1 MKSILSI
8 TLIASLLLFVN
19 ATDDGAKCIKAT
31 RNSIFPYG
39 DERARS
45 DFCVRM
51 GDIVSGFS
59 DAGSM
64 KDLCKIKED
73 LIAQAVNA
81 TQNIVFSTDENGVV
95 TANDTSAVQNAY
107 DLFHDAIDCYKA
119 EISKTAAEKA
129 VKSQLQNNNLVVKT
143 SLLDNAASALLN
155 FSKATREKGFVAGRV
170 ASELDKLKQEQSSA
184 QSTINDANSGLTS
197 YFENLLDTV
206 TNQMTILTERRTG
219 TGKITA
225 SDIQSALNTIKNEVK
240 QVDSTLSSTE
250 NFAESIK
257 KSLQSD
263 LNLSRQFELVKER
276 ARELVSEERSELM
289 SKLEALMTDAWNNF
303 EALSDGDAT
312 FDPNA

>member
-19 ATDDGAKCIKAT
+19 AADDGAKCIKAT

-64 KDLCKIKED
+64 KDLCNIKED

-107 DLFHDAIDCYKA
+107 DLFHDAIDCTEA
-119 EISKTAAEKA
+119 DISK
-129 VKSQLQNNNLVVKT
+129 KSCRRCCKISIAKQQSCCKNI
-143 SLLDNAASALLN
+143 
-155 FSKATREKGFVAGRV
+155 FVGQRCICIV
-170 ASELDKLKQEQSSA
+170 EFFKSHKRKR
-184 QSTINDANSGLTS
+184 
-197 YFENLLDTV
+197 FCF
-206 TNQMTILTERRTG
+206 RTCR
-219 TGKITA
+219 K
-225 SDIQSALNTIKNEVK
+225 
-240 QVDSTLSSTE
+240 
-250 NFAESIK
+250 
-257 KSLQSD
+257 
-263 LNLSRQFELVKER
+263 
-276 ARELVSEERSELM
+276 
-289 SKLEALMTDAWNNF
+289 
-303 EALSDGDAT
+303 
-312 FDPNA
+312 